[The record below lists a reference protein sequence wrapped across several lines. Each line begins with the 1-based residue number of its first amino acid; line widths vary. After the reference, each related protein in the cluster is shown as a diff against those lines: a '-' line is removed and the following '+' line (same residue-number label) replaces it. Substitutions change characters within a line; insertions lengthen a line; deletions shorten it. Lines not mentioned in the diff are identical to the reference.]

1 MCPANRDRNTWVRSC
16 IMAKQ
21 LVAAELW
28 VIIEPLLL
36 PELPNPNG
44 GRPRDPDREVPAGTS
59 HVLKSG
65 IPWEMLPKGLGSVS
79 ARAWAGLVSMN

>member
-1 MCPANRDRNTWVRSC
+1 MCSANRDRNTCVRSC
-16 IMAKQ
+16 FMAKH

-28 VIIEPLLL
+28 VIIEHMLL
-36 PELPNPNG
+36 PELPKPNG

-59 HVLKSG
+59 YVLKSS
-65 IPWEMLPKGLGSVS
+65 IPGEMLPKGLGSVS